1 MSSILTGINT
11 GVIRHGEQFT
21 ALALK
26 INQQHE
32 QHLLLI
38 PALPLRDL
46 FICFEYRL
54 HLQSLRNV
62 KEKAAFKKR
71 QEIATAAMH
80 KNIPSLTQSELLE
93 AGLYQRIT
101 QIEPN
106 NKRKNELQLTITLQG
121 GNTLSLLIDDA
132 QIALFVSAISH
143 AINNAGMHTL
153 SLRLSSLLDFLP
165 LYDATIKNNGEL
177 EYDSYSHPAWKLAL
191 FSETL
196 ALVYHSTDE
205 HGEQQAY
212 GTVIKTRL
220 RSEMRETQAL
230 AQRLLAFSPRLK
242 KCEGKKGQISVFTLA
257 SGTEHVP
264 RERCLRALHALWQ
277 KSGKST

>member
-11 GVIRHGEQFT
+11 GVIHHGEQFT

-93 AGLYQRIT
+93 AGLHQRIT

-220 RSEMRETQAL
+220 RSEMKETQAI

>member
-32 QHLLLI
+32 QLLLLI

-54 HLQSLRNV
+54 HLQSLRNA
-62 KEKAAFKKR
+62 KDKAAFTKR
-71 QEIATAAMH
+71 QEIATAGMH
-80 KNIPSLTQSELLE
+80 KHIPSLTQSELLE
-93 AGLYQRIT
+93 AGLHQRVT
-101 QIEPN
+101 KIEPN

-132 QIALFVSAISH
+132 QIALFVSAISQ

-153 SLRLSSLLDFLP
+153 SLRLSSLLDFVP

-177 EYDSYSHPAWKLAL
+177 EYDSYPHPAWKLAL

-196 ALVYHSTDE
+196 ALVYHYADE
-205 HGEQQAY
+205 HGEQHAY

-220 RSEMRETQAL
+220 RSEMKETQAI

-242 KCEGKKGQISVFTLA
+242 KLGGKKCQTSVFTLA

-264 RERCLRALHALWQ
+264 REHCLRALHALWQ
-277 KSGKST
+277 KSRKSK